1 MKKYFFL
8 LFVLTT
14 ISSFSQTNY
23 SAISMKNDAEYK
35 AADKYALEASNYILS
50 GPMDKNN
57 PKQQAAIQF
66 MLKWMDG
73 TPDYT
78 FSIDADIS
86 TKVMSG
92 NEDLL
97 GLYMASM
104 TKYCLEN
111 KANAGDGKLVKL
123 NAMKILIAYAEK
135 TENKVAI
142 SKSFQTLIEANR
154 RGALEKEL
162 Q

>member
-14 ISSFSQTNY
+14 ISSFSQTDY
-23 SAISMKNDAEYK
+23 SAISLKNDADYK

-50 GPMDKNN
+50 GPIDKNN
-57 PKQQAAIQF
+57 PTQQAALQF
-66 MLKWMDG
+66 VLKWMDG

-78 FSIDADIS
+78 FTIDADIS
-86 TKVMSG
+86 KKVVSG
-92 NEDLL
+92 NDDLL
-97 GLYMASM
+97 GIYMTSM

-111 KANAGDGKLVKL
+111 KPNANDSKLVKL
-123 NAMKILIAYAEK
+123 NAVKIVIAYAEK

-154 RGALEKEL
+154 KGALEKEL